1 MAVCT
6 QRERHAEMK
15 AKIKVI
21 YLQVKA
27 SKAPEAVREGLER
40 VHPQNPGRNQPCLHH
55 HLGFPSSRTVRQQI
69 FVV

>member
-6 QRERHAEMK
+6 QRERHAEKK

-40 VHPQNPGRNQPCLHH
+40 VHPQNPGQSLKSLISGNS
-55 HLGFPSSRTVRQQI
+55 PSMRDFFFSPL
-69 FVV
+69 